1 VLRLFSTLVVISTLL
16 IYQWNFL
23 KSSNYLGFSM
33 NNILALRISKDLT
46 NQEEIIVNTLNNN
59 PNIQNICMASNIPL
73 YGPFM
78 QCHVFKNE
86 DYTKKY
92 SIDLL
97 MVGEN
102 CIIFGLINLI
112 ILS

>member
-1 VLRLFSTLVVISTLL
+1 
-16 IYQWNFL
+16 
-23 KSSNYLGFSM
+23 M

-78 QCHVFKNE
+78 Q
-86 DYTKKY
+86 
-92 SIDLL
+92 
-97 MVGEN
+97 
-102 CIIFGLINLI
+102 
-112 ILS
+112 